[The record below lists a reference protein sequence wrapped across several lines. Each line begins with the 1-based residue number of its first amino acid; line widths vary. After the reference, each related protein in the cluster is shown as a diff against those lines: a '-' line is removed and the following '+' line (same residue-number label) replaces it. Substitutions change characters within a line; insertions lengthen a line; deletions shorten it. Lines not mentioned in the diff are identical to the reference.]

1 MTRGIQRHNSL
12 LNLRSPQTSAR
23 TKKNWNTYHLLIF
36 QSKVWVSQVLTHHWD
51 KHLSTTGTTSF
62 LAAWTLQRNEGET
75 VLGSPTELVRRV
87 IWANKGLEGSQL
99 LEITFKSKRAE
110 EYLGFL
116 FQQVEVHQ
124 LLCKAETST
133 LVLRKALH
141 GCRMNTNSS
150 QHWKNLPAFYPSAF
164 TNLSPIPLVIFR
176 LFSPLLITLII
187 IFRTLL
193 QFINS
198 SWLPKLSLC

>member
-1 MTRGIQRHNSL
+1 M
-12 LNLRSPQTSAR
+12 
-23 TKKNWNTYHLLIF
+23 YHLLIF
-36 QSKVWVSQVLTHHWD
+36 QSKVWVSQALIHHWD
-51 KHLSTTGTTSF
+51 KPLSTTGTTSF
-62 LAAWTLQRNEGET
+62 LAARTVQRNEGEA
-75 VLGSPTELVRRV
+75 VSGSPTELVSRV
-87 IWANKGLEGSQL
+87 IWTNKGLEGSQL
-99 LEITFKSKRAE
+99 LEITSKSKRAE

-116 FQQVEVHQ
+116 FQQDEVHQ

-133 LVLRKALH
+133 LVPRKALQ
-141 GCRMNTNSS
+141 GCHMNTNSS

-164 TNLSPIPLVIFR
+164 ANLSPIPLVIFR